1 MDARHIDTA
10 FPTHRADCDSRRVI
24 LGCLFVWFSVKLL
37 AVLLVHLLLLVSWSY
52 QTLLL
57 LSTEITVVFNNTL
70 RPGILQTL
78 FQI

>member
-1 MDARHIDTA
+1 M
-10 FPTHRADCDSRRVI
+10 V
-24 LGCLFVWFSVKLL
+24 LSVKLL
-37 AVLLVHLLLLVSWSY
+37 AVLLVHLLLPVSWSY